1 MSIKSAHFLGL
12 SVLALTHIGSAGS
25 LNVYISSPGTQSTFL
40 AGATTET
47 FDLLANGNRSVDYVS
62 AIGTYNLTESAR
74 FNIQD
79 ANLYGGADDTQ
90 YMAFGA
96 QSSSADAIDLDLN
109 GSYSY
114 FGFWWSAGDPLN
126 GLSFYHDGHFQARFA
141 TADITL
147 LLSPSSGPTVT
158 AINGATYSKSSYR
171 GNPNNGQN
179 GAEAY
184 AYVHII
190 AQGTT
195 FNRIVFDNS
204 ESTGSGFE
212 SDNHSVIVGHVVPD
226 GGTVLVREV
235 PAEAATP
242 EAGTLFLM
250 GTGLVAAGVVKRS
263 RWNFQRN

>member
-1 MSIKSAHFLGL
+1 MSIKSAQFLIG
-12 SVLALTHIGSAGS
+12 SVLALTHIASAAS

-47 FDLLANGNRSVDYVS
+47 FDSLANGNRTVDYSSPV
-62 AIGTYNLTESAR
+62 GTYNLTESAR

-79 ANLYGGADDTQ
+79 ANLYGGADSTQ

-126 GLSFYHDGHFQARFA
+126 GLSFYHDDHFQARFA
-141 TADITL
+141 TADITF

-158 AINGATYSKSSYR
+158 AINGTTHLKSSYY
-171 GNPNNGQN
+171 GNPNDGQN

-190 AQGTT
+190 AQGAK

-204 ESTGSGFE
+204 GSTGSGFE
-212 SDNHSVIVGHVVPD
+212 SDNHSVILGQVIPD

-235 PAEAATP
+235 PAEVAAP

-250 GTGLVAAGVVKRS
+250 GTGLVAASVVNRS
-263 RWNFQRN
+263 RWKLQRN